1 MHKMRELWWL
11 LDSIDIQLR
20 PLSLRSAINFL
31 ADYASRLAAKV
42 DYMIDPA
49 LLGNLPQC
57 CERCIADFFASPAK
71 AQLPCY

>member
-1 MHKMRELWWL
+1 MHKMRKPWWL

-20 PLSLRSAINFL
+20 PLSLGSAINFL